1 MSTEVCEI
9 NIIHQEAVDRAKEK
23 LSKEVAVEEM
33 ANFFKAVA
41 DPTRLKIILV
51 LQFSELCV
59 CDLAAIVGISI
70 SGLSHQLRYLRNLNI
85 VKNRKTGK
93 LVYYSLT
100 DLHINQLLS
109 IVNEHISE
117 K

>member
-1 MSTEVCEI
+1 MSIEVCEV
-9 NIIHQEAVDRAKEK
+9 NIIHQETVDQVKEE
-23 LSKEVAVEEM
+23 LLKETVVEEM
-33 ANFFKAVA
+33 ATFFKAVA
-41 DPTRLKIILV
+41 DPTRLKIILA
-51 LQFSELCV
+51 LQLSELCV
-59 CDLAAIVGISI
+59 CDLAAIVGISV

-100 DLHINQLLS
+100 DAHISQLLS
-109 IVNEHISE
+109 IVNEHIEE